1 VTNAELIRDNLPCSV
16 EMPAGT
22 GKTET
27 IGSLVR
33 LFADAGKRSLVLT
46 HTHAGV
52 DVLRRRMKKF
62 GVPKSAVTIR
72 TIDSWCF
79 DLIGSFPDLSAI
91 SVENEPD
98 WARSTEYHEAGRRA
112 ALSEPVARMLRAS
125 YDLLVVDEYQDCQV
139 WQHQLVRAIAES
151 LPTCV
156 LGDRMQGLF
165 FFGSLQPVV
174 WETDV
179 EPSFPQLEL
188 EIHAWRWAKTNPEL
202 GEWLLEA
209 RADLLAGNGLDLT
222 AAPILVEPPAR
233 TVEVLFGLPPH
244 PATTVAISQFPN
256 SAALLASRLG
266 GAYTM
271 IEELEGKHLRAF
283 ADVVDRGKPNSI
295 AAATIQY
302 AVDCAFGV
310 AARIDL
316 AFRAALS
323 HGTPIDVGRVDA
335 EVREAVA
342 LINRLLTTPSY
353 DAIRK
358 CMIAISQIPTFSLFR
373 REAWFG
379 MLDALRLCETTED
392 LTAMAAVIA
401 VRNRLRLTG
410 RRPESRIVGRA
421 LLVKGLEFEHA
432 VIDAPAPNRAY
443 NAHELYVCLTRGS
456 TSVTIMTDVT
466 FLNPPRPT
474 RTQ

>member
-1 VTNAELIRDNLPCSV
+1 
-16 EMPAGT
+16 MPAGT

-33 LFADAGKRSLVLT
+33 LFADSGKRSLVLT

-91 SVENEPD
+91 AVDDEPD
-98 WARSTEYHEAGRRA
+98 WARSTEYHQAGRRA
-112 ALSEPVARMLRAS
+112 ALTEPVARMLRAS

-139 WQHQLVRAIAES
+139 WQHELIRAVAEAV
-151 LPTCV
+151 PTCV

-179 EPSFPQLEL
+179 EPAFPPLEL
-188 EIHAWRWAKTNPEL
+188 EVHPWRWANTNPEL

-209 RADLLAGNGLDLT
+209 RANLLAGNGLDLT
-222 AAPILVEPPAR
+222 SAPVQVEPPAR
-233 TVEVLFGLPPH
+233 TVDVLFGLPRH

-283 ADVVDRGKPNSI
+283 AEAIDGGDPNNI
-295 AAATIQY
+295 AAATVQY

-310 AARIDL
+310 AARMDVGL
-316 AFRAALS
+316 RAGLS
-323 HGTPIDVGRVDA
+323 SGTPIDTGRVDA
-335 EVREAVA
+335 DVREAVP
-342 LINRLLTTPSY
+342 LINGLLTTPSF
-353 DAIRK
+353 DAIRS
-358 CMIAISQIPTFSLFR
+358 CLIVISQIPTFSLFR

-401 VRNRLRLTG
+401 VRNKLRLTG

-432 VIDAPAPNRAY
+432 VIEAPGPNRAY

-456 TSVTIMTDVT
+456 TSVTIMTNAN

-474 RTQ
+474 RT